1 MAKFI
6 IVYKGPATPPE
17 QMAPEQTQKIMDAWR
32 VWMEKLGSALLD
44 IGAPMAHGRAVV
56 DDGSSAEA
64 TELNGYSIIEAAS
77 IDEAVQL
84 VSDHPFLSD
93 HSGQFS
99 VEVFELL
106 PVPM

>member
-1 MAKFI
+1 M
-6 IVYKGPATPPE
+6 VPE
-17 QMAPEQTQKIMDAWR
+17 KTQEIMGAWT

-44 IGAPMAHGRAVV
+44 VGAPMANGHAVV

-64 TELNGYSIIEAAS
+64 TQLNGYSFIEAADMS
-77 IDEAVQL
+77 AATQL
-84 VSDHPFLSD
+84 VADHPFLSD
-93 HSGQFS
+93 HSGLFS